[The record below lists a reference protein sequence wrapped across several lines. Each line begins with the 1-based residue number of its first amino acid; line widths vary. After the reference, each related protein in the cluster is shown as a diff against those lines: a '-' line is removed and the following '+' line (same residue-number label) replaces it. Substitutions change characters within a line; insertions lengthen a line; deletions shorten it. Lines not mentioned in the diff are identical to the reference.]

1 MSYALQCYGRLV
13 PRECAGAEY
22 RVEYELHICEGS
34 LRAGELG
41 GTFRATCS
49 KFLMRSVDSQPIP
62 DGDYNLQ
69 WRQSKCLLMA
79 AVIALFVL
87 PAARAQQETEQK
99 GLDQGNYNI
108 KQSIEFG
115 GRFTSISGNQNIYDT
130 FVNLQQGARLLGF
143 TTEMRS
149 LDHHATMFD
158 RLYFS
163 NFGYGG
169 DPDLL
174 LAVKANK
181 LSCVS
186 SGCHEV
192 VHNVGTLAKA
202 KMWSAQP

>member
-1 MSYALQCYGRLV
+1 M
-13 PRECAGAEY
+13 
-22 RVEYELHICEGS
+22 
-34 LRAGELG
+34 GE
-41 GTFRATCS
+41 S
-49 KFLMRSVDSQPIP
+49 KNARS
-62 DGDYNLQ
+62 LQ